1 MLSTEVSHHRLHIWL
16 HSPNRARISICRE
29 TRSSSCTRDMRTRV
43 TDVLDSLDGA
53 ANFEE
58 ILQDFPYLE
67 RRDIIAA
74 YHGSFHST
82 IAVNPLCMCLFY

>member
-1 MLSTEVSHHRLHIWL
+1 
-16 HSPNRARISICRE
+16 
-29 TRSSSCTRDMRTRV
+29 MRTRV